1 MSRRQSWI
9 TWKTTA
15 NKVNE
20 MSEKNPCPR
29 LGAEGISLASFLLFV
44 RACKKSVLVIY
55 ML

>member
-1 MSRRQSWI
+1 
-9 TWKTTA
+9 
-15 NKVNE
+15 

-29 LGAEGISLASFLLFV
+29 LGAEGISLTSFLLFV